1 MHGLAYY
8 VIIQHT
14 CIHAESEQ
22 RLSTHKKQTK
32 THFTQPLAIKTQTLK
47 NEHVILY
54 LCQAWRGFYF
64 TISHCCNVQF
74 TKPFFTK
81 AKVMSWENKKVYK
94 CVLQNFK
101 VKKVYRFPKLYLFA
115 GGGDNQGHLRKM
127 SVPE

>member
-14 CIHAESEQ
+14 YTHAESKQ
-22 RLSTHKKQTK
+22 LLTHKKQTK
-32 THFTQPLAIKTQTLK
+32 THLTQPLTIKTQTLN

-74 TKPFFTK
+74 IKPFLTK
-81 AKVMSWENKKVYK
+81 ATVMSRENKKVNK
-94 CVLQNFK
+94 IGLQNLK
-101 VKKVYRFPKLYLFA
+101 VMPKLYLFP

-127 SVPE
+127 SVPELLT